1 MASHKFMKYLSFALT
16 VGGLIGLASVG
27 AEAGSVKVIANPSVR
42 EDTISA
48 NELRSVFLEEKS
60 SLSDGSHAE
69 PVIEKGGAAHEA
81 FLKEYLDK
89 NNSAL
94 QTYYRS
100 LVFTGKGSMPK
111 AMASDAEVVA
121 YVAKTKGA
129 IGYVSSDTATEGV
142 KTLQVK

>member
-1 MASHKFMKYLSFALT
+1 MGKGNAVKYLKTLLLVAGLT
-16 VGGLIGLASVG
+16 TFTSVN
-27 AEAGSVKVIANPSVR
+27 AQAGSVKIIANTSVKA
-42 EDTISA
+42 DSISA
-48 NELRSVFLEEKS
+48 DELKSVFLEEKS
-60 SLSDGSHAE
+60 SLSDGSHVE

-89 NNSAL
+89 NDSAL

-111 AMASDAEVVA
+111 SVGSDAEVA
-121 YVAKTKGA
+121 AFVAKTKGA
-129 IGYVSSDTATEGV
+129 IGYVSESAAAEGT